1 MYQGDRK
8 PKNGRKLKVFDRNHN
23 YLGNCAVLANE
34 IEGSKFSV
42 PLAEESRVC
51 KSCGHKHTKFRTIP
65 YDLYIFGAA
74 ELGLIT
80 REKKDVEYLPGFTS
94 ATAA

>member
-1 MYQGDRK
+1 M
-8 PKNGRKLKVFDRNHN
+8 KVFDRDNN
-23 YLGNCAVLANE
+23 YLGTCAVLPNE
-34 IEGSKFSV
+34 IVGSKYSV
-42 PLAEESRVC
+42 PLAEEGRVC

-80 REKKDVEYLPGFTS
+80 RKKKDAEHLPGFTS
-94 ATAA
+94 AAAA